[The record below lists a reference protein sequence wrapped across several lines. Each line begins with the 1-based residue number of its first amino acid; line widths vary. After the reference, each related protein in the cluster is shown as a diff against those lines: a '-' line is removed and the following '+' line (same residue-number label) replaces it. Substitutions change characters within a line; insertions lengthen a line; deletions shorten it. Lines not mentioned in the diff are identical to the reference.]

1 MPGRIRASDLPPSV
15 RAKLVGRA
23 ARPAPARTRPASE
36 PAAPKPLWRCRGCG
50 KVLTSQAAAD
60 RHGGAPEHR
69 RIDSWLGAEEW

>member
-1 MPGRIRASDLPPSV
+1 MPGRVNASDLPKSL

-23 ARPAPARTRPASE
+23 TRPAPPRTRSASH
-36 PAAPKPLWRCRGCG
+36 ADALKPLWRCGGCG

-69 RIDSWLGAEEW
+69 RIDSWFGEEGW